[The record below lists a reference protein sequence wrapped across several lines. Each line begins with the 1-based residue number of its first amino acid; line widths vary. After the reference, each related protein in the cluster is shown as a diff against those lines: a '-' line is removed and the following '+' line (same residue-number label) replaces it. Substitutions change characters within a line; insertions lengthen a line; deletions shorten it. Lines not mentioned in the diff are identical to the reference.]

1 MGGNIIIIWK
11 FEWWECPWNSLWKQ
25 KKNNTEEYCQ
35 GVIWVLHN
43 LWIEYMYQ
51 RKEAYYM
58 KIIRESIKLAKE
70 NNDCDSFN
78 GLCCKDK
85 ASGNCCQSGSCC
97 QSC

>member
-1 MGGNIIIIWK
+1 
-11 FEWWECPWNSLWKQ
+11 
-25 KKNNTEEYCQ
+25 
-35 GVIWVLHN
+35 
-43 LWIEYMYQ
+43 
-51 RKEAYYM
+51 M